1 MRRSS
6 VALLVAGAGIGLAL
20 ELAYYDAQL
29 GPGLTAADFL
39 VGLALFAGGAVARD
53 RRPESRFGVLA
64 LVSGGTWFAGNVG
77 APLLYLHRGP
87 LVHLCLS
94 YPTGRLRSRVA
105 RVVVCI
111 AYVDGAIEPLARSAA
126 ATFVLSG
133 AVALAAIR
141 SFSATSGPARKA
153 AQPAL
158 GAALAIAAALS
169 LGAAGRLAGWNPDAV
184 LLAYDVIVASITVVL
199 VSDLLR
205 RRWTDAVVT
214 GLVVDLGTEGGTLRA
229 KLAHA
234 LGDPSLVV
242 GYRLAN
248 DSVFVD
254 EAGRPVEPPRPGS
267 GRTVTPLVDRGEE
280 VAVLVHDDALLTD
293 PRLLESAA
301 AAARIAVANVG
312 LQADARARASE
323 LEESRRRIVEAGD
336 AQRRRL
342 ERELRLGAEHRLGRV
357 AAVLAD
363 VRASVPAEETATI
376 TELEAELGRARRELE
391 EFARGVHPAAL
402 TSGGLM
408 VAITRL
414 AELSPIPVA
423 AHGVVDGLPEP
434 IEAALFFVCSEALTN
449 AAKHSG
455 ASRVAIEVDVDDRH
469 VVVAVGDDGVGG
481 AVVRRGSGLAGLV
494 DRVEALGGT
503 LRIESPSGGG
513 TRVVASLP
521 RVSEAA

>member
-1 MRRSS
+1 
-6 VALLVAGAGIGLAL
+6 
-20 ELAYYDAQL
+20 
-29 GPGLTAADFL
+29 
-39 VGLALFAGGAVARD
+39 
-53 RRPESRFGVLA
+53 
-64 LVSGGTWFAGNVG
+64 
-77 APLLYLHRGP
+77 
-87 LVHLCLS
+87 
-94 YPTGRLRSRVA
+94 
-105 RVVVCI
+105 
-111 AYVDGAIEPLARSAA
+111 
-126 ATFVLSG
+126 
-133 AVALAAIR
+133 
-141 SFSATSGPARKA
+141 
-153 AQPAL
+153 
-158 GAALAIAAALS
+158 
-169 LGAAGRLAGWNPDAV
+169 
-184 LLAYDVIVASITVVL
+184 
-199 VSDLLR
+199 
-205 RRWTDAVVT
+205 
-214 GLVVDLGTEGGTLRA
+214 
-229 KLAHA
+229 
-234 LGDPSLVV
+234 
-242 GYRLAN
+242 
-248 DSVFVD
+248 VFVD

-414 AELSPIPVA
+414 AELSPIPVE